1 MLISTAGRTSS
12 AIRCWTL
19 GPSNSSCICS
29 RKPRTIGCQK
39 EIIEEELAVRLTTED
54 VEKVFNTIVGWGR
67 MAEIFGYDAS
77 SQELFIDN
85 EPSTSSDENVRPV
98 Q

>member
-1 MLISTAGRTSS
+1 MLKEAKNFRLS
-12 AIRCWTL
+12 
-19 GPSNSSCICS
+19 
-29 RKPRTIGCQK
+29 K
-39 EIIEEELAVRLTTED
+39 EIIEEELAVRLTAED

-77 SQELFIDN
+77 SEELFIDS
-85 EPSTSSDENVRPV
+85 EPSSSSNENVRPV